1 MEHKGAQGACDD
13 GRVSRDVINA
23 AKWAAFMM
31 QGSNGDGSVARE
43 LGGVVLWTRD
53 QYYELWNEVWGVY
66 FDRQLKMF

>member
-31 QGSNGDGSVARE
+31 QGSNGDGSVARA
-43 LGGVVLWTRD
+43 LGGDGFMDTRPILRAV
-53 QYYELWNEVWGVY
+53 E
-66 FDRQLKMF
+66 